1 MMINAVDEILKLK
14 ILVEYLFI
22 FFKYL
27 CFKKPPHPNLTIN
40 PRQTFFF
47 IEDLINLLKYKIIF
61 EKKKINLYSFNFSH
75 NYHFNLPSPFN

>member
-27 CFKKPPHPNLTIN
+27 YFKKPPHPNLTIN
-40 PRQTFFF
+40 PRRTFFF

-61 EKKKINLYSFNFSH
+61 EKK
-75 NYHFNLPSPFN
+75 

>member
-27 CFKKPPHPNLTIN
+27 YFKKPPHPNLTIN
-40 PRQTFFF
+40 PRRTFFF
-47 IEDLINLLKYKIIF
+47 IEDLINLIYYIKLYL
-61 EKKKINLYSFNFSH
+61 KKIKNKPLFF
-75 NYHFNLPSPFN
+75 